1 MSFRNSPALAAL
13 RVRTSELTSQT
24 FALRGRAAAGVIGGA
39 TMGVLALGSA
49 MGAVASTTPTADQV
63 QTVAGVAGVGKGGH
77 AAVDQ
82 LTDKAGK
89 AGKTESTSQKATGT
103 VAGEAGDAQED
114 AGSAKD
120 ANAGAKAA
128 TAQEVIGLAKKQ
140 VGISEGKGG
149 QTKFHDW
156 YVGTDNAK
164 LTAQRDGGNV
174 SAYNGAQWCNM
185 FVSWVGAQ
193 TGVKGMGWDAYT
205 VQHAMWFKKTG
216 RWGQE
221 PKPGAVVFFAW
232 NGGGISSIN
241 HVGLVVKDN
250 GDGTIDTVEGN
261 TGNAVKEKTRKVSQ
275 VAGYGYPD
283 YRGK

>member
-1 MSFRNSPALAAL
+1 
-13 RVRTSELTSQT
+13 
-24 FALRGRAAAGVIGGA
+24 VIGGA
-39 TMGVLALGSA
+39 TMGVLAFGSA
-49 MGAVASTTPTADQV
+49 VGAVASTTPTADQV
-63 QTVAGVAGVGKGGH
+63 QTVAGVAGVGKAGH
-77 AAVDQ
+77 APVVPGQ
-82 LTDKAGK
+82 LAE
-89 AGKTESTSQKATGT
+89 KTEKTEKSSQKATGT
-103 VAGEAGDAQED
+103 VAGKAGQAQEK
-114 AGSAKD
+114 AGSAR
-120 ANAGAKAA
+120 AATSGAKVASP
-128 TAQEVIGLAKKQ
+128 QQVINLARKQ

-164 LTAQRDGGNV
+164 LTAKRDGGNV

-205 VQHAMWFKKTG
+205 VQHAKWFKKTD
-216 RWGQE
+216 RWGHK

-232 NGGGISSIN
+232 NGGGIESIN

-250 GDGTIDTVEGN
+250 GDGTIRTIEGN
-261 TGNAVKEKTRKVSQ
+261 TGNAVKEKTRQASQ